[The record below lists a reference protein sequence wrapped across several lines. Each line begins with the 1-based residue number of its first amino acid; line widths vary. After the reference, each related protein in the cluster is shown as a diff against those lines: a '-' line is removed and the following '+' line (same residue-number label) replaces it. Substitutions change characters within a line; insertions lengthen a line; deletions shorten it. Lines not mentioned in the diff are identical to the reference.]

1 MLAHFF
7 QTIVFHPRNNPLATM
22 STATSVGLRP
32 TPALTIPLISSSLT
46 LFYAMVEPTVFIPFL
61 RAAKE
66 DAPAANRIVRLW
78 WMNYLPSG
86 LVTIFGTCLPS
97 VVGGLYAAQ
106 HLPENSLRRR
116 LCLAGS
122 VFAAGHFAYG
132 YTIAQ
137 SIKKLV
143 DEEEEAKGK
152 SMDYVR
158 KWLDIHLW
166 RTLTTDLPAL
176 VCFAWVAFGPDE

>member
-1 MLAHFF
+1 
-7 QTIVFHPRNNPLATM
+7 M

-32 TPALTIPLISSSLT
+32 TPILTIPLISSSLT
-46 LFYAMVEPTVFIPFL
+46 LFYAIVEPTVFIPFL
-61 RAAKE
+61 QAAKE

-86 LVTIFGTCLPS
+86 LVTIF
-97 VVGGLYAAQ
+97 VGGLYAAR
-106 HLPENSLRRR
+106 HLPENSIRRK
-116 LCLAGS
+116 LCLGGS

-132 YTIAQ
+132 YAIAQ
-137 SIKKLV
+137 TIKKVV
-143 DEEEEAKGK
+143 DKEEVAKGK